1 MKIVAKV
8 LVLDRKGDIL
18 VLRRSTSHP
27 KYPLHWDFP
36 GGEVEDGEKP
46 SESARREIEEETN
59 MVISSDELESAF
71 KKIVSDKLIHE
82 LFTVKIDQI
91 APEILT
97 SWEHDDYK
105 WFSTDKLLAEP
116 VPHGADPYFLDVM
129 EWLSSG
135 ALDNYL
141 N

>member
-27 KYPLHWDFP
+27 RYSLHWDFP
-36 GGEVEDGEKP
+36 GGEVEEGEK
-46 SESARREIEEETN
+46 SSDSARREVKEETN
-59 MVISSDELESAF
+59 MTISTDELDLAYR
-71 KKIVSDKLIHE
+71 KIVSDKLIHE
-82 LFTVKIDQI
+82 LFTIRIDQI

-97 SWEHDDYK
+97 SWEHDDYR
-105 WFSTDKLLAEP
+105 WIGIDNLLVEP
-116 VPHGADPYFLDVM
+116 VPSSADPYFLDVM